1 MAINKQMQKA
11 CPRLPD
17 LVGHS
22 QIEAERLQNQPGSFL
37 GCSEAIWYRS
47 LMLHGRL
54 PEAPGRT
61 RATPKTP
68 GTLQDRLGDVSG
80 GSQNHRCVKR
90 LRRRNQKLRNAL
102 SRRFFADV
110 CQTRRSANVRS
121 DTVKLRFS

>member
-54 PEAPGRT
+54 PEAPG
-61 RATPKTP
+61 
-68 GTLQDRLGDVSG
+68 GTLQGTSG
-80 GSQNHRCVKR
+80 THPGHPQDAWKAARPPG
-90 LRRRNQKLRNAL
+90 
-102 SRRFFADV
+102 
-110 CQTRRSANVRS
+110 
-121 DTVKLRFS
+121 

>member
-11 CPRLPD
+11 CPRLLD

-54 PEAPGRT
+54 PEAPGCSWDAPGYFRDAPGPPPGRLEGCKT
-61 RATPKTP
+61 AWVMCQEAPKII
-68 GTLQDRLGDVSG
+68 
-80 GSQNHRCVKR
+80 
-90 LRRRNQKLRNAL
+90 A
-102 SRRFFADV
+102 A
-110 CQTRRSANVRS
+110 
-121 DTVKLRFS
+121 